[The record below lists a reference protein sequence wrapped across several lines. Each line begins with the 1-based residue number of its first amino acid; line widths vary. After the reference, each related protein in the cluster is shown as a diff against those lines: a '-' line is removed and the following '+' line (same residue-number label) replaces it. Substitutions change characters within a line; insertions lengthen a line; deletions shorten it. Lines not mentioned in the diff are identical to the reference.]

1 MNNIDTRWKDNIK
14 VTTTKVFFWTLLWVL
29 SVALLAFGPKIIW
42 AFETSYTL
50 IAVAINLFIGVKM
63 ILALKNNLDS
73 LDELAQ
79 KIHRDAMAISLGA
92 SLVLGTCYEIFE
104 DVKLIPFQ
112 PEISHLIMAVI
123 FTYIIGVII
132 GTAKYR

>member
-1 MNNIDTRWKDNIK
+1 MNNIDTHWKDNIK
-14 VTTTKVFFWTLLWVL
+14 VTTTKVLFWTILWVL

-50 IAVAINLFIGVKM
+50 IAVVINLLIGVKM
-63 ILALKNNLDS
+63 IWSLKTHLDS

-79 KIHRDAMAISLGA
+79 KIHRDAMAIALGA
-92 SLVLGTCYEIFE
+92 SLVLGTCYELFE

-112 PEISHLIMAVI
+112 PEISHLIMAVT